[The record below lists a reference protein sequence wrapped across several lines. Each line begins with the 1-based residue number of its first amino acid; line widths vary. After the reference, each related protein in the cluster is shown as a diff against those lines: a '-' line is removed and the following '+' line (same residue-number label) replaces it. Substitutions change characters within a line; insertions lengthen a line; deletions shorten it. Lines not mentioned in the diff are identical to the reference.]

1 MGVWASTL
9 LSVAIVS
16 AIPLAGLA
24 FAPHHGRR
32 LQGAVPYLVSFA
44 AGGLLGAA
52 AFHLLPK
59 AAEHL
64 GTGHILSA
72 WFLGG
77 FILFFLLEEFL
88 WIHEHDVRRES
99 SPDDKEEEEDPNIA
113 LHLLS
118 DGVDNLLDGM
128 LIAACFIIDP
138 ALGISTTVAV
148 VLHEVPQELSDFG
161 LLVRAG
167 ISPRRAV
174 FYNSLSAGA
183 AIGGAI
189 AVLSLSSILPGL
201 APVLLAIAAGGFLYT
216 AGTDLLPELQE
227 QGRLTVAVRG
237 MGLVLLGTGLLV
249 ALSLISG

>member
-1 MGVWASTL
+1 MDVWASTL
-9 LSVAIVS
+9 LSVATVS

-24 FAPHHGRR
+24 LSPHHGRR
-32 LQGAVPYLVSFA
+32 LQRAVPYLVSFA

-64 GTGHILSA
+64 GAGHTLSA
-72 WFLGG
+72 WFLAG
-77 FILFFLLEEFL
+77 FVLFFLLEEFL
-88 WIHEHDVRRES
+88 RIHEHDSRRQS
-99 SPDDKEEEEDPNIA
+99 SEEGEEEEDEVDVP

-128 LIAACFIIDP
+128 LIAACFTLDP
-138 ALGISTTVAV
+138 VLGISTTVAV
-148 VLHEVPQELSDFG
+148 VLHEVPQELSNFG

-167 ISPRRAV
+167 ISPVRAV
-174 FYNSLSAGA
+174 FYNSLSAVA
-183 AIGGAI
+183 AIGGAV

-201 APVLLAIAAGGFLYT
+201 APVLLAMAAGGFLYT
-216 AGTDLLPELQE
+216 AGTDLIPELQE
-227 QGRLTVAVRG
+227 ERRLAVAVRG
-237 MGLVLLGTGLLV
+237 TLLVLFGIGILV